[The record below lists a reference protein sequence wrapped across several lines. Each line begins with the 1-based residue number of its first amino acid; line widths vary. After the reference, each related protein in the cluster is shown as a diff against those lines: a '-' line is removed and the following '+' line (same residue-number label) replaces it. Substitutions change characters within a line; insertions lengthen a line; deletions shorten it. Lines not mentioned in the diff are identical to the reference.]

1 MSTIEDKVCEKIQ
14 GRAEVGL
21 KKYGVSMADEVLS
34 LREWLIHLQEEL
46 MDAAVYVEKLI
57 EEVDNEMQIK
67 KLLTDIDS
75 QKHNQDLTDRWNEKE
90 RYSPEWKKNFR
101 QIKGAISYHQ
111 RWMGEEE

>member
-1 MSTIEDKVCEKIQ
+1 MSKIEDKVCEKIQ

-57 EEVDNEMQIK
+57 GEVDNEMQIK
-67 KLLTDIDS
+67 RLLTVLDAK
-75 QKHNQDLTDRWNEKE
+75 KHNQHLKDRWNKKE
-90 RYSPEWKKNFR
+90 QSSPEWKKNFR
-101 QIKGAISYHQ
+101 QIKGAIPYHQ